1 MSKLR
6 FELTLYCKT
15 KSQNDRVYR
24 NKHFGCRSFML
35 AKLTLDECLSFPS
48 CSSVRRDEVCIA
60 RFSSGTGTL
69 IGRYIRL
76 GYACQTYSDLR
87 EIDSVVQAEKTTE
100 LCDLP
105 KSRNRNRP

>member
-1 MSKLR
+1 
-6 FELTLYCKT
+6 
-15 KSQNDRVYR
+15 
-24 NKHFGCRSFML
+24 ML